1 MNVFEPRAH
10 HNLIIIMCRLFVAH
24 VEVSDRD
31 VAILMLLHITIAKTE
46 LAHQL
51 YASDLK
57 PDCEIGVI
65 DHAHAI
71 CFGIAHAQFDF
82 AGGVAHSLDFAYLL
96 FRFMHVFSL
105 RSRLPEGPRFASAS
119 LDADT
124 PEWVILTHSSELCVF
139 PGRRKSLL

>member
-46 LAHQL
+46 LPHQL
-51 YASDLK
+51 HASDLK

-82 AGGVAHSLDFAYLL
+82 AGRVGHWVEGFYSPFHLGLRFSRKAEIPSLKSAVW
-96 FRFMHVFSL
+96 RMAAFSL
-105 RSRLPEGPRFASAS
+105 TAWA
-119 LDADT
+119 
-124 PEWVILTHSSELCVF
+124 I
-139 PGRRKSLL
+139 